1 MFKIKK
7 ITIIIL
13 LCLSSN
19 IVNSESNLSQILVS
33 PGQKGTAIFDS
44 LTSIEVITSED
55 IRAFGYSTVD
65 EVLSNSSSI
74 NIGSN
79 GGYGQ
84 TKSIFM
90 RGTES
95 NHTKVMLNG
104 VELNPGTLGVPS
116 IQHISVEMLDR
127 IEISKGSMSTLY
139 GRNTIGGVINIVTKH
154 DIDSNKSKVY
164 FGTGRDETN
173 KIGFQKY
180 FNYKNH
186 NLSINF
192 MNLETDGYKA
202 KVASTKN
209 HGYENNNIDI
219 NYSYS
224 KNNNLLN
231 INFYQSDG
239 NTEYDS
245 FGSNLNQD
253 HKDSHIR
260 LSWNKKYTDSESNIV
275 FITKQNKINQNSL
288 GATDYTHTENYQINL
303 EKNFYD
309 LHGTN
314 TLFGAIYTDEALY
327 ELSYGTRFNQS
338 NSIIEYYAQSE
349 YLADKTLYN
358 IGSRYINHSI
368 YGGFL
373 TGNINLGYELSKKIK
388 IIAGIGKSFRSPDG
402 TDLYGYGGNPNLEP
416 EESIS
421 REISIKYKINNNS
434 GLIATL
440 FNNNITNLIESDG
453 SIMQNINRAKIEGLE
468 LSFYD
473 TYSKLNYSIDYSF
486 INARDITNN
495 VKLSRRPVNKLVGKI
510 KYNFNINNI
519 LSLSTISET
528 SSDNSIY
535 DNKKLG
541 GYTSFNASLLKK
553 SGNYDIQFKL
563 TNIFDKKYR
572 KAHNYNSEGRAY
584 SISMSRSF

>member
-192 MNLETDGYKA
+192 E
-202 KVASTKN
+202 
-209 HGYENNNIDI
+209 
-219 NYSYS
+219 
-224 KNNNLLN
+224 
-231 INFYQSDG
+231 
-239 NTEYDS
+239 
-245 FGSNLNQD
+245 
-253 HKDSHIR
+253 
-260 LSWNKKYTDSESNIV
+260 
-275 FITKQNKINQNSL
+275 
-288 GATDYTHTENYQINL
+288 
-303 EKNFYD
+303 
-309 LHGTN
+309 
-314 TLFGAIYTDEALY
+314 
-327 ELSYGTRFNQS
+327 
-338 NSIIEYYAQSE
+338 
-349 YLADKTLYN
+349 
-358 IGSRYINHSI
+358 
-368 YGGFL
+368 
-373 TGNINLGYELSKKIK
+373 
-388 IIAGIGKSFRSPDG
+388 FR
-402 TDLYGYGGNPNLEP
+402 
-416 EESIS
+416 
-421 REISIKYKINNNS
+421 
-434 GLIATL
+434 
-440 FNNNITNLIESDG
+440 
-453 SIMQNINRAKIEGLE
+453 NRWI
-468 LSFYD
+468 
-473 TYSKLNYSIDYSF
+473 
-486 INARDITNN
+486 
-495 VKLSRRPVNKLVGKI
+495 
-510 KYNFNINNI
+510 
-519 LSLSTISET
+519 
-528 SSDNSIY
+528 
-535 DNKKLG
+535 
-541 GYTSFNASLLKK
+541 
-553 SGNYDIQFKL
+553 
-563 TNIFDKKYR
+563 
-572 KAHNYNSEGRAY
+572 
-584 SISMSRSF
+584 